1 MAKKPQKQQNL
12 TIEQIEKALR
22 KHNGVQVLAAN
33 ELGVTR
39 AAISARVKTSSK
51 LKNVIEETK
60 QRILDVSEA
69 ILFKKI
75 TDEQNMTALIFYL
88 KCHGRDRGYVENR
101 NVDIGNQDGKAFK
114 VERVI
119 VDVENDQDKD

>member
-60 QRILDVSEA
+60 QKILDVSEA

-88 KCHGRDRGYVENR
+88 KCHGRDRGYVEKAGLEVSQPKNEKWR
-101 NVDIGNQDGKAFK
+101 IEIVEVDSA
-114 VERVI
+114 
-119 VDVENDQDKD
+119 NDTTT